1 LPNQD
6 LDIPLVP
13 PCNNKLKAGFTLTRN
28 LITVQRRA
36 VTKENDLL
44 ELTSLYAGFGLPINQ
59 AGVSVL
65 LSKVRQKTE
74 IGMRRKKGFYLR
86 MFL

>member
-1 LPNQD
+1 M
-6 LDIPLVP
+6 
-13 PCNNKLKAGFTLTRN
+13 
-28 LITVQRRA
+28 
-36 VTKENDLL
+36 TKENDLL

-65 LSKVRQKTE
+65 LAKVRHKTE
-74 IGMRRKKGFYLR
+74 IGVRRKKRFYLR